1 MSAFTY
7 PANPKDGDIIV
18 RGNVKATFIAA
29 SNTWKVDTIAT
40 VPGIP
45 GPVGPPGATGPKGDR
60 GSGVEIK
67 GTAPNFAALPVG
79 NENDIYITL
88 DNLHGNIF
96 TGGRWVD
103 MGFPLQGPKGIAGTP
118 GATGPKGAQ
127 GIPGP
132 KGDKG
137 DSGPVGPEGPANTNI
152 PVASATR
159 LGGIKVGRGL
169 NILPDGALNAALTTV
184 DIEDIPLPG
193 GPGNGTTISYEPIF
207 YLHNTDIRTISYSA
221 GSENA
226 YGTIYTSTHTI
237 KMPRN
242 ATGAVVFTSTL
253 MRLNPR
259 SGHRPGLDLVA
270 VDFHGHRTVK
280 VSGGGAVWHNNTDS
294 VGVIVDLNLTA
305 NRTSSGELETSNRQD
320 TYEVLRPD
328 VLYWTDKNGPTLT
341 FNVAWSSLWARQSQL
356 TYGTVKFVILP
367 FKKESNDVY
376 DARDAFV
383 VPTAP
388 TMHQLEQADR
398 GELLAVV
405 EKLSND
411 RKLQQLGQPTT
422 FSTDPILDRLDALIT
437 LPGKPSDLYKELDD
451 IAKVVHPLEPRKFR
465 FETH

>member
-29 SNTWKVDTIAT
+29 SNTWRVETLAT

-60 GSGVEIK
+60 GSGLEIK
-67 GTAPNFAALPVG
+67 GTAPNFAALPIG
-79 NENDIYITL
+79 KENDIYITL
-88 DNLHGNIF
+88 DNLHGNVF

-103 MGFPLQGPKGIAGTP
+103 MGFPLQGPQGIAGTP

-137 DSGPVGPEGPANTNI
+137 DQGPVGPQGPANTNI

-207 YLHNTDIRTISYSA
+207 YLERSNIYNIEYAQGSQNSYGLIRK
-221 GSENA
+221 
-226 YGTIYTSTHTI
+226 TSHSI

-242 ATGAVVFTSTL
+242 ATGAVVLTSTL
-253 MRLNPR
+253 MQLTPR
-259 SGHRPGLDLVA
+259 GAFRPSWDIAA
-270 VDFHGHRTVK
+270 VDFHGYRQVK
-280 VSGGGAVWHNNTDS
+280 VSGGGAKWHNDTDT
-294 VGVIVDLNLTA
+294 VGVDIDLNITA
-305 NRTSSGELETSNRQD
+305 NRQTDGYLETNGRKD

-328 VLYWTDKNGPTLT
+328 VLYWTDTNGPVIT
-341 FNVAWSSLWARQSQL
+341 FDVSWFSSWARQSVL
-356 TYGTVKFVILP
+356 TYGTVKFLILP
-367 FKKESNDVY
+367 FKKDSNDVY
-376 DARDAFV
+376 EPQDAYVARI
-383 VPTAP
+383 AP
-388 TMHQLEQADR
+388 TMHELEQSDR
-398 GELLAVV
+398 NELLAMVHNL
-405 EKLSND
+405 KND
-411 RKLQQLGQPTT
+411 RKIQQIGKPTT
-422 FSTDPILDRLDALIT
+422 FSTDPILDRLDNLIT
-437 LPGKPSDLYKELDD
+437 LPGKPSDILKELND
-451 IAKVVHPLEPRKFR
+451 IAAVIYPPEPRKFR

>member
-29 SNTWKVDTIAT
+29 SNTWKVETLAT

-67 GTAPNFAALPVG
+67 GTAPNFASLPVG
-79 NENDIYITL
+79 KENDIYITL

-103 MGFPLQGPKGIAGTP
+103 MGFPLQGPQGVAGTP
-118 GATGPKGAQ
+118 GATGPAGAQ

-137 DSGPVGPEGPANTNI
+137 DPGPVGPEGPANTNI

-207 YLHNTDIRTISYSA
+207 YLERANIYSIEYAQGSQNSYGLIRNTSHS
-221 GSENA
+221 
-226 YGTIYTSTHTI
+226 I

-242 ATGAVVFTSTL
+242 ATGAVVLTSTL
-253 MRLNPR
+253 MQLSPR
-259 SGHRPGLDLVA
+259 STSWPWAA
-270 VDFHGHRTVK
+270 VVPIDFHGYRDIT
-280 VSGGGAVWHNNTDS
+280 VSGGGAKWHNDTTKVS
-294 VGVIVDLNLTA
+294 VAVDLNVTT
-305 NRTSSGELETSNRQD
+305 NVDNGYLETNGRQD

-328 VLYWTDKNGPTLT
+328 VLYWTDVNGPIITLD
-341 FNVAWSSLWARQSQL
+341 VAWYSQWARQCRL
-356 TYGTVKFVILP
+356 NYGTVKFLILP
-367 FKKESNDVY
+367 FKKDSNDLFEPQDVSLI
-376 DARDAFV
+376 
-383 VPTAP
+383 PPAP

-398 GELLAVV
+398 AELLTIINNLKN
-405 EKLSND
+405 E
-411 RKLQQLGQPTT
+411 RKLQQIGKATT
-422 FSTDPILDRLDALIT
+422 FSTDPIMDRLDAAIT
-437 LPGKPSDLYKELDD
+437 LPGKPSDILKELNDVAAV
-451 IAKVVHPLEPRKFR
+451 IYPPETRKFR